1 MSFNTLSLLPSSV
14 YPNPGSFS
22 NDSIESRI
30 RHTFGPGPGIMEHKN
45 DIFST
50 MFLGLINSML
60 RSRWASA
67 ILMAVMMFRGTAL
80 LWDAGVDH
88 YDVSNG
94 KRVTVPVIGET
105 WNSKS
110 GYSTRYR
117 YPGAGQGN
125 PLRFFDSFFVD
136 PARGTDVGIANTY
149 GTQSRC
155 NTGAATL
162 TLAYLPQNPRIHAVV
177 EDRSGI
183 VLLLIGTMCVGA
195 AGALIW
201 NLSRLGHNEA
211 PLVLPGW
218 PATSHT

>member
-1 MSFNTLSLLPSSV
+1 MSFNTPSLLPSSV

-50 MFLGLINSML
+50 MFLALINSML

-67 ILMAVMMFRGTAL
+67 ILMAVMMFLGTAL
-80 LWDAGVDH
+80 LWNAGVDH
-88 YDVSNG
+88 YVVSNG
-94 KRVTVPVIGET
+94 KRVTVPVVGES

-110 GYSTRYR
+110 GYSTKYR

-125 PLRFFDSFFVD
+125 PLRFIDSFFIDAV
-136 PARGTDVGIANTY
+136 RGPDVGIANTY

-155 NTGAATL
+155 YPVAATL
-162 TLAYLPQNPRIHAVV
+162 TVAYLPQNPSIHAVV

-183 VLLLIGTMCVGA
+183 VLCLIGLICVGTG
-195 AGALIW
+195 GALIW